1 MIARVR
7 AAAVIVAALLPAACA
22 VPLAPHCP
30 APMQDMEVSTLYF
43 GMQTPSSLVSA
54 AAWQRFVDEVV
65 TPRFEAGL
73 THWPASGQWKS
84 ADGEILREPSRVL
97 LLLHP
102 GDRASRD
109 GIDRIVEEYRTRFD
123 QESVLVTGQRV
134 CASF

>member
-1 MIARVR
+1 M
-7 AAAVIVAALLPAACA
+7 AA
-22 VPLAPHCP
+22 
-30 APMQDMEVSTLYF
+30 STLYF
-43 GMQTPSSLVSA
+43 GMRTPSSVVSA
-54 AAWQRFVDEVV
+54 AAWQRFVDEIV

-97 LLLHP
+97 QLLHP

-109 GIDRIVEEYRTRFD
+109 AIDRIVEEYKRRFE

>member
-7 AAAVIVAALLPAACA
+7 AVAVVLAALLPAACA
-22 VPLAPHCP
+22 APLEPHCP
-30 APMQDMEVSTLYF
+30 AGTQDMAASTLYF
-43 GMQTPSSLVSA
+43 GMRTPTSLVSA
-54 AAWQRFVDEVV
+54 TAWQRFVDEVV
-65 TPRFEAGL
+65 TPRFDAGL